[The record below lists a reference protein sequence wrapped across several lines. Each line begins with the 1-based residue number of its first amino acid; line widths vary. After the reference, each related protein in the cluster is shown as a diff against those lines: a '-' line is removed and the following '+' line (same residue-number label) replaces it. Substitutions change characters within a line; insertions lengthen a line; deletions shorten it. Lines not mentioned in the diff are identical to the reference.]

1 MAASRLSLPTSP
13 FFKLIAAGEGIWAA
27 VATDFT
33 AAVGNSAIVD
43 LGGRWLVV
51 DTFMSACA
59 ATDLHEVVRRLAG
72 DEPLW
77 VVNTHSHMDHVG
89 GNSIFAAAAMIA
101 ATGATRERVL
111 ETAAGLPQR
120 IAAAEAAAAITPAP
134 DDEESTRRHGEA
146 QARLDWLRRLRL
158 VAPDAG
164 VGDRMTLYGQ
174 RRRADLV
181 ALGTAHTNGDLAIHL
196 PDDRTLLAG
205 DVVVNHTLPFVHDGD
220 AVKWLGVLAQLRLL
234 GAATLLPGHGD
245 VGDAA
250 TLDDMVDCL
259 EALLAGADTLA
270 PDPEAP
276 APAIPERFRAWG
288 GAQRWPE
295 LVALV
300 ASRKAQAPLGATAR

>member
-1 MAASRLSLPTSP
+1 MAASRSSLPMSP
-13 FFKLIAAGEGIWAA
+13 FFKLVAAGEGIWAA

-51 DTFMSACA
+51 DTFMSARA
-59 ATDLHEVVRRLAG
+59 ATDLHEAVRRLAG

-77 VVNTHSHMDHVG
+77 VVNTHAHMDHVG
-89 GNSIFAAAAMIA
+89 GNSVFAAVATIA
-101 ATGATRERVL
+101 STDATRERVL
-111 ETAAGLPQR
+111 ETAAELPER
-120 IAAAEAAAAITPAP
+120 IAAAEVAAADATAP
-134 DDEESTRRHGEA
+134 DDEESVRRHRDA

-158 VAPDAG
+158 VAPDAT
-164 VGDRMTLYGQ
+164 VGDRLTLYGQ
-174 RRRADLV
+174 RRRADLI

-205 DVVVNHTLPFVHDGD
+205 DVVVNHTLPAVHDGD
-220 AVKWLGVLAQLRLL
+220 AVQWLGVLARLRVL
-234 GAATLLPGHGD
+234 GAATLLPGHGE

-276 APAIPERFRAWG
+276 APAIPDRFRAWG

-295 LVALV
+295 LVGLV
-300 ASRKAQAPLGATAR
+300 ASRKASAPLASSAR

>member
-1 MAASRLSLPTSP
+1 MAAPRSSLPTSP
-13 FFKLIAAGEGIWAA
+13 FFKLVAAGEGIWAA

-33 AAVGNSAIVD
+33 AAVGNSAVVD

-51 DTFMSACA
+51 DTFMSARA

-77 VVNTHSHMDHVG
+77 VVNTHAHMDHVG
-89 GNSIFAAAAMIA
+89 GNSVFAAVATIA
-101 ATGATRERVL
+101 ATDATRQRVL
-111 ETAAGLPQR
+111 ETAAGLPER
-120 IAAAEAAAAITPAP
+120 IAAAEAAAANSSAP
-134 DDEESTRRHGEA
+134 NDEESTRRHGEA

-158 VAPDAG
+158 VAPDAT
-164 VGDRMTLYGQ
+164 VGDRLTLYGQ
-174 RRRADLV
+174 RRRADLI

-220 AVKWLGVLAQLRLL
+220 AVQWLGVLAPLRVL
-234 GAATLLPGHGD
+234 GAATLLPGHGE

-250 TLDDMVDCL
+250 TIDDMVDCL
-259 EALLAGADTLA
+259 SALLAGADALA
-270 PDPEAP
+270 HDPGAP
-276 APAIPERFRAWG
+276 APDVPERFRAWG

-295 LVALV
+295 LVGLL
-300 ASRKAQAPLGATAR
+300 ASRKARAPLGARAR

>member
-1 MAASRLSLPTSP
+1 MAATRSSLPKSP
-13 FFKLIAAGEGIWAA
+13 FFKLVAAGEGIWAA

-51 DTFMSACA
+51 DTFMSARA
-59 ATDLHEVVRRLAG
+59 ATDLHEVVRSLAG

-89 GNSIFAAAAMIA
+89 GNEVFAAAATIA

-120 IAAAEAAAAITPAP
+120 IAAAEAAAADATTG
-134 DDEESTRRHGEA
+134 DDEESVRRHCEA
-146 QARLDWLRRLRL
+146 QARLDSLRRLRL
-158 VAPDAG
+158 VAPDATI
-164 VGDRMTLYGQ
+164 GDCLTLYGQ
-174 RRRADLV
+174 RRRADLI

-220 AVKWLGVLAQLRLL
+220 ATQWLGVLARLRVL
-234 GAATLLPGHGD
+234 GAATLLPGHGE

-250 TLDDMVDCL
+250 TIDDMVDCL
-259 EALLAGADTLA
+259 GALLAGAGALAHDPEALA
-270 PDPEAP
+270 PDA
-276 APAIPERFRAWG
+276 PERFRAWG

-295 LVALV
+295 LVGLV
-300 ASRKAQAPLGATAR
+300 ASRKAQAPLGASVR

>member
-1 MAASRLSLPTSP
+1 MAATRSSLPKSP
-13 FFKLIAAGEGIWAA
+13 FFKLVGAGEGIWAA

-51 DTFMSACA
+51 DTFMSARA
-59 ATDLHEVVRRLAG
+59 ATDLHKVVRSLAG

-89 GNSIFAAAAMIA
+89 GNEVFAAAATIA

-111 ETAAGLPQR
+111 QTAAGLPQR
-120 IAAAEAAAAITPAP
+120 IAAAEAAAADATAG
-134 DDEESTRRHGEA
+134 DDEESVRRREG
-146 QARLDWLRRLRL
+146 QARLDSLRRLRL
-158 VAPDAG
+158 VAPDATIS
-164 VGDRMTLYGQ
+164 DRLTLYGQ
-174 RRRADLV
+174 RRRADLI

-196 PDDRTLLAG
+196 PDDRALLAG

-220 AVKWLGVLAQLRLL
+220 AAQWLGVLARLRVL
-234 GAATLLPGHGD
+234 GAATLVPGHGE

-250 TLDDMVDCL
+250 TIDDMDDCL
-259 EALLAGADTLA
+259 RALLAGADALA
-270 PDPEAP
+270 QDPGAS
-276 APAIPERFRAWG
+276 ASQVPERFRAWG

-295 LVALV
+295 LVGLV
-300 ASRKAQAPLGATAR
+300 ASRKAQAPLGAGVR